1 MTEGLN
7 LSSDLGPY
15 ATDGSFKTSSSSSAS
30 AAASTTLRPI
40 AIDQLTPGINSENI
54 VTGKVVC
61 SFNVEEAV
69 SL

>member
-1 MTEGLN
+1 MVDGLN
-7 LSSDLGPY
+7 ISSDLGPY
-15 ATDGSFKTSSSSSAS
+15 ATDGSFKTSAG
-30 AAASTTLRPI
+30 APVTLEPI
-40 AIDQLTPGINSENI
+40 AIDQLKPGINSEKV